1 MLGSAFLRMGT
12 KRIGTGIDLSNL
24 NLNLIEETPDYIEIG
39 AMTTLR
45 DLEVSPSAFLR
56 MGTKRI
62 GTGIDLSNLN
72 LNLIEETPDYIEIGA
87 MTTLRDLE
95 VSPILNKYF
104 DRVLSNAV
112 RDIIGVQFRNVVT
125 VGGSVFSKYGFS
137 DLIVGLLALETEVE
151 LYNGGRMPLE
161 EFLNRKYEKDILV
174 KLYIK
179 KNNANAIY
187 KCMRNSRSDY
197 PILNLAVSKDDNNFK
212 ICVGAR
218 PQRATVAVKASEFLS
233 NNPINEE
240 NIIKASEIA
249 CEELV
254 FGSNMRASKEYR
266 KAVCKSLVKNALM
279 EVSSC

>member
-1 MLGSAFLRMGT
+1 MFTLMELVQPQSLEEAYEILMKRKNNVVIGGSAFLRMGT

-24 NLNLIEETPDYIEIG
+24 NLNLIEET
-39 AMTTLR
+39 
-45 DLEVSPSAFLR
+45 S
-56 MGTKRI
+56 
-62 GTGIDLSNLN
+62 
-72 LNLIEETPDYIEIGA
+72 DYIEIGA

-104 DRVLSNAV
+104 DRILPNAV

-187 KCMRNSRSDY
+187 ECMRNSRSDY

-218 PQRATVAVKASEFLS
+218 PQRATVAAKASEFLS

>member
-1 MLGSAFLRMGT
+1 MFTLMELVQPQSLEEAYEILIKRKNNIVIGGSAFLRMGK

-24 NLNLIEETPDYIEIG
+24 NLNLIEET
-39 AMTTLR
+39 
-45 DLEVSPSAFLR
+45 S
-56 MGTKRI
+56 
-62 GTGIDLSNLN
+62 
-72 LNLIEETPDYIEIGA
+72 DYIEIGA

-104 DRVLSNAV
+104 NQVIPNSV
-112 RDIIGVQFRNVVT
+112 KDIIGVQFRNVVT
-125 VGGSVFSKYGFS
+125 VGGSVYSKYGFS

-161 EFLNRKYEKDILV
+161 KFLNRKYEKDILV

-179 KNNANAIY
+179 KNNANAVY

-197 PILNLAVSKDDNNFK
+197 PILNLAVSKENDKVK

-218 PQRATVAVKASEFLS
+218 PQRATIAYKASEFLS
-233 NNPINEE
+233 NNELNEE
-240 NIIKASEIA
+240 NIVKASEIA
-249 CEELV
+249 SEELV

>member
-1 MLGSAFLRMGT
+1 MFTLMELVQPTSLEEAYEILTKRKNNVVIGGSAFLRMGK
-12 KRIGTGIDLSNL
+12 KRIGTGIDLSAL
-24 NLNLIEETPDYIEIG
+24 NLNLIEESSDYIEIG

-45 DLEVSPSAFLR
+45 DLEV
-56 MGTKRI
+56 
-62 GTGIDLSNLN
+62 N
-72 LNLIEETPDYIEIGA
+72 
-87 MTTLRDLE
+87 
-95 VSPILNKYF
+95 PILNKYF
-104 DRVLSNAV
+104 DGVLPKSV
-112 RDIIGVQFRNVVT
+112 RDIIGIQFRNVVT
-125 VGGSVFSKYGFS
+125 VGGSVFSRYGFS

-151 LYNGGRMPLE
+151 LYNGGRMLLE
-161 EFLNRKYEKDILV
+161 EFLNKNYEKDILV

-179 KNNANAIY
+179 KNNANAVY

-197 PILNLAVSKDDNNFK
+197 PILNISVSKTDNNFK

-218 PQRATVAVKASEFLS
+218 PQRATVAYKASEFLS
-233 NNPINEE
+233 NNELNEE

-249 CEELV
+249 SEELV

>member
-1 MLGSAFLRMGT
+1 MFTLMELVQPQSLEEAYEILIKRKNNIVIGGSAFLRMGK

-24 NLNLIEETPDYIEIG
+24 NLNLIEET
-39 AMTTLR
+39 
-45 DLEVSPSAFLR
+45 S
-56 MGTKRI
+56 
-62 GTGIDLSNLN
+62 
-72 LNLIEETPDYIEIGA
+72 DYIEIGA

-104 DRVLSNAV
+104 DRVLPKAV
-112 RDIIGVQFRNVVT
+112 QDIIGVQFRNVVT
-125 VGGSVFSKYGFS
+125 VGGSVFSRYGFS

-161 EFLNRKYEKDILV
+161 QFLNKKYEKDILV

-179 KNNANAIY
+179 KNNANAVY

-197 PILNLAVSKDDNNFK
+197 PILNMSVSKTDNNFK

-218 PQRATVAVKASEFLS
+218 PQRATIAYKASEFLS
-233 NNPINEE
+233 NNELNEE

-249 CEELV
+249 SEELV

-266 KAVCKSLVKNALM
+266 KAICKSLVKNALM

>member
-1 MLGSAFLRMGT
+1 MFTLMELVQPQSLEEAYEILM
-12 KRIGTGIDLSNL
+12 KRKNNVVIGG
-24 NLNLIEETPDYIEIG
+24 
-39 AMTTLR
+39 
-45 DLEVSPSAFLR
+45 SAFLR

-104 DRVLSNAV
+104 DRVLPNAV

-137 DLIVGLLALETEVE
+137 DLIVALLALETEVE

-249 CEELV
+249 CEELI

>member
-1 MLGSAFLRMGT
+1 MFTLMELVQPQSLEEAYEILM
-12 KRIGTGIDLSNL
+12 KRKNNVVIGG
-24 NLNLIEETPDYIEIG
+24 
-39 AMTTLR
+39 
-45 DLEVSPSAFLR
+45 SAFLR

-104 DRVLSNAV
+104 DRVLPNAV

-218 PQRATVAVKASEFLS
+218 PQRATVAAKASEFLS

-266 KAVCKSLVKNALM
+266 KAVCKSLIKNALM

>member
-1 MLGSAFLRMGT
+1 MFTLMELVQPTSLEEAYEILTRRKNNIVIGGSAFLRMGK
-12 KRIGTGIDLSNL
+12 KRIGTGIDLSAL
-24 NLNLIEETPDYIEIG
+24 NLNLIEE
-39 AMTTLR
+39 
-45 DLEVSPSAFLR
+45 SS
-56 MGTKRI
+56 
-62 GTGIDLSNLN
+62 
-72 LNLIEETPDYIEIGA
+72 DYIEIGA

-104 DRVLSNAV
+104 DGVLPKSV

-125 VGGSVFSKYGFS
+125 VGGSVFSRYGFS

-151 LYNGGRMPLE
+151 LYKGGRMLLE
-161 EFLNRKYEKDILV
+161 KFLNKDYEKDILV

-179 KNNANAIY
+179 KNNVNAVY

-197 PILNLAVSKDDNNFK
+197 PILNMSVSKTDNNFK

-218 PQRATVAVKASEFLS
+218 PQRATVAYKASEFLS
-233 NNPINEE
+233 NNELNEE
-240 NIIKASEIA
+240 NIVKASEIA
-249 CEELV
+249 SEELV

>member
-1 MLGSAFLRMGT
+1 MFTLMELVQPQSLEEAYEILM
-12 KRIGTGIDLSNL
+12 KRKNNVVIGG
-24 NLNLIEETPDYIEIG
+24 
-39 AMTTLR
+39 
-45 DLEVSPSAFLR
+45 SAFLR

-104 DRVLSNAV
+104 DRVLPNAV

-161 EFLNRKYEKDILV
+161 DFLNRKYEKDILV

-218 PQRATVAVKASEFLS
+218 PQRATVAAKASEFLS

-266 KAVCKSLVKNALM
+266 KAICKSLIKNALM

>member
-1 MLGSAFLRMGT
+1 MFTLTELVQPQSLEEAYEILIKRKSNIVIGGSAFLRMGK

-24 NLNLIEETPDYIEIG
+24 NLNLIEETEDY
-39 AMTTLR
+39 
-45 DLEVSPSAFLR
+45 V
-56 MGTKRI
+56 
-62 GTGIDLSNLN
+62 
-72 LNLIEETPDYIEIGA
+72 EIGA

-104 DRVLSNAV
+104 NKALPKSVK
-112 RDIIGVQFRNVVT
+112 DIIGVQFRNVVT
-125 VGGSVFSKYGFS
+125 VGASVFSRYGFS

-151 LYNGGRMPLE
+151 LYNGGRISLE
-161 EFLNRKYEKDILV
+161 QFLNKKYEKDILV

-179 KNNANAIY
+179 KNNANAVY

-197 PILNLAVSKDDNNFK
+197 PILNVSVSKTDNNFK

-218 PQRATVAVKASEFLS
+218 PQRATIAYKASEFLS
-233 NNPINEE
+233 SNQLNEG

-249 CEELV
+249 SEELI

>member
-1 MLGSAFLRMGT
+1 MFTLMELVQPTSLEEAYEILTKRKNNVVIGGSAFLRMGK
-12 KRIGTGIDLSNL
+12 KRIGTGIDLSGL
-24 NLNLIEETPDYIEIG
+24 NLNLIEESSDYIEIG

-45 DLEVSPSAFLR
+45 DLEV
-56 MGTKRI
+56 
-62 GTGIDLSNLN
+62 N
-72 LNLIEETPDYIEIGA
+72 
-87 MTTLRDLE
+87 
-95 VSPILNKYF
+95 PILNKYF
-104 DRVLSNAV
+104 DGVLPKSV
-112 RDIIGVQFRNVVT
+112 RDIIGIQFRNVVT
-125 VGGSVFSKYGFS
+125 VGGSVFSRYGFS

-151 LYNGGRMPLE
+151 LYNGGRMLLE
-161 EFLNRKYEKDILV
+161 EFLNKNYEKDILV

-179 KNNANAIY
+179 KNNASAVY

-197 PILNLAVSKDDNNFK
+197 PILNMSVSKVDSDFK

-218 PQRATVAVKASEFLS
+218 PQRATIAHKASEFLS
-233 NNPINEE
+233 NNELNEE

-249 CEELV
+249 SEELV

>member
-1 MLGSAFLRMGT
+1 MFTLMELVQPTSLEEAYEILTKRKNNIVIGGSAFLRMGK
-12 KRIGTGIDLSNL
+12 KRIGTGIDLSAL
-24 NLNLIEETPDYIEIG
+24 NLNLIEESSDYIEIG

-45 DLEVSPSAFLR
+45 DLE
-56 MGTKRI
+56 I
-62 GTGIDLSNLN
+62 N
-72 LNLIEETPDYIEIGA
+72 
-87 MTTLRDLE
+87 
-95 VSPILNKYF
+95 PILNKYF
-104 DRVLSNAV
+104 DGVLPKSV
-112 RDIIGVQFRNVVT
+112 RDIIGIQFRNVVT
-125 VGGSVFSKYGFS
+125 VGGSVFSRYGFS

-151 LYNGGRMPLE
+151 LYKGGRMLLE
-161 EFLNRKYEKDILV
+161 EFLNKNYEKDILV

-179 KNNANAIY
+179 KNNANAVY

-197 PILNLAVSKDDNNFK
+197 PILNMSVSKTDNNFK

-218 PQRATVAVKASEFLS
+218 PQRATVAYKASEFLS
-233 NNPINEE
+233 NNELNEE
-240 NIIKASEIA
+240 NIVKASEIA

>member
-1 MLGSAFLRMGT
+1 MFTLMELVQPQSLEEAYEILMKRKNNVVIGGSAFLRMGT

-24 NLNLIEETPDYIEIG
+24 NLNLIEETPDH
-39 AMTTLR
+39 
-45 DLEVSPSAFLR
+45 
-56 MGTKRI
+56 
-62 GTGIDLSNLN
+62 
-72 LNLIEETPDYIEIGA
+72 IEIGA

-104 DRVLSNAV
+104 DRVLPNAV

-137 DLIVGLLALETEVE
+137 DLIVALLALETEVE
-151 LYNGGRMPLE
+151 LYNGGRIALE

-266 KAVCKSLVKNALM
+266 KVVCKSLVKNALM

>member
-1 MLGSAFLRMGT
+1 MFTLMELVQPQSLEEAYEILMKRKNNIVIGGSAFLRMGK

-24 NLNLIEETPDYIEIG
+24 NLNLIEET
-39 AMTTLR
+39 
-45 DLEVSPSAFLR
+45 S
-56 MGTKRI
+56 
-62 GTGIDLSNLN
+62 
-72 LNLIEETPDYIEIGA
+72 DYIEIGA

-104 DRVLSNAV
+104 DRVLPKAV
-112 RDIIGVQFRNVVT
+112 QDIIGVQFRNVVT
-125 VGGSVFSKYGFS
+125 VGGSVFSRYGFS
-137 DLIVGLLALETEVE
+137 DLIVGLLALQTEVE
-151 LYNGGRMPLE
+151 LYNGGRIPLDQ
-161 EFLNRKYEKDILV
+161 FLNKDYEKDILV

-179 KNNANAIY
+179 KNNANAVY

-197 PILNLAVSKDDNNFK
+197 PILNVSVSKENADYK

-218 PQRATVAVKASEFLS
+218 PQRATIAHKASEFLS
-233 NNPINEE
+233 NNELNEE

-266 KAVCKSLVKNALM
+266 KAMCKSLVKNALM

>member
-1 MLGSAFLRMGT
+1 MFTLMELVQPQSLEEAYEILTKRKNNIVIGGSAFLRMGK

-24 NLNLIEETPDYIEIG
+24 NLNLIEENE
-39 AMTTLR
+39 
-45 DLEVSPSAFLR
+45 
-56 MGTKRI
+56 
-62 GTGIDLSNLN
+62 
-72 LNLIEETPDYIEIGA
+72 DYIEIGA

-104 DRVLSNAV
+104 DGVLQNAV
-112 RDIIGVQFRNVVT
+112 KDIIGIQFRNVAT
-125 VGGSVFSKYGFS
+125 VGGSVFSRYGFS
-137 DLIVGLLALETEVE
+137 DLIVALLALETEVE
-151 LYNGGRMPLE
+151 LYNGGRMSLD
-161 EFLNRKYEKDILV
+161 EFLEKKYEKDILV

-179 KNNANAIY
+179 KNNAKAIY

-197 PILNLAVSKDDNNFK
+197 PILNLAISKDETNFK

-218 PQRATVAVKASEFLS
+218 PQRATIAKKASEFLS
-233 NNPINEE
+233 NNELNEE

-254 FGSNMRASKEYR
+254 FGSNMRGSKEYR
-266 KAVCKSLVKNALM
+266 KAVCFSLVKNALM

>member
-1 MLGSAFLRMGT
+1 MFTLMELVQPTSLEEAYEILTKRKNNVVIGGSAFLRMGK
-12 KRIGTGIDLSNL
+12 KRIGTGIDLSAL
-24 NLNLIEETPDYIEIG
+24 NLNLIEESSDYIEIG

-45 DLEVSPSAFLR
+45 DLEV
-56 MGTKRI
+56 
-62 GTGIDLSNLN
+62 N
-72 LNLIEETPDYIEIGA
+72 
-87 MTTLRDLE
+87 
-95 VSPILNKYF
+95 PILNKYF
-104 DRVLSNAV
+104 DGVLSKSV
-112 RDIIGVQFRNVVT
+112 RDIIGIQFRNVVT
-125 VGGSVFSKYGFS
+125 VGGSVFSRYGFS

-151 LYNGGRMPLE
+151 LYNGGRMSLE
-161 EFLNRKYEKDILV
+161 EFLNKNYEKDILV

-179 KNNANAIY
+179 KNNANAVY

-197 PILNLAVSKDDNNFK
+197 PILNMSVSKTDNNFK

-218 PQRATVAVKASEFLS
+218 PQRATVAYKASEFLS
-233 NNPINEE
+233 NNELNEE

-249 CEELV
+249 SEELV

>member
-1 MLGSAFLRMGT
+1 MGK
-12 KRIGTGIDLSNL
+12 KRIGTGIDLSAL
-24 NLNLIEETPDYIEIG
+24 NLNLIEESSDYIEIG

-45 DLEVSPSAFLR
+45 DLEV
-56 MGTKRI
+56 
-62 GTGIDLSNLN
+62 N
-72 LNLIEETPDYIEIGA
+72 
-87 MTTLRDLE
+87 
-95 VSPILNKYF
+95 PILNKYF
-104 DRVLSNAV
+104 DGVLPKSV
-112 RDIIGVQFRNVVT
+112 RDIIGIQFRNVVT
-125 VGGSVFSKYGFS
+125 VGGSVFSRYGFS

-151 LYNGGRMPLE
+151 LYNGGRMLLE
-161 EFLNRKYEKDILV
+161 EFLNKNYEKDILV

-179 KNNANAIY
+179 KNNANAVY

-197 PILNLAVSKDDNNFK
+197 PILNISVSKTDNNFK

-218 PQRATVAVKASEFLS
+218 PQRATVAYKASEFLS
-233 NNPINEE
+233 NNELNEE

-249 CEELV
+249 SEELV

>member
-1 MLGSAFLRMGT
+1 MELVQPTSLEEAYEILTRRKNNIVIGGSAFLRMGK
-12 KRIGTGIDLSNL
+12 KRIGTGIDLSAL
-24 NLNLIEETPDYIEIG
+24 NLNLIEE
-39 AMTTLR
+39 
-45 DLEVSPSAFLR
+45 SS
-56 MGTKRI
+56 
-62 GTGIDLSNLN
+62 
-72 LNLIEETPDYIEIGA
+72 DYIEIGA

-104 DRVLSNAV
+104 DGVLPKSV

-125 VGGSVFSKYGFS
+125 VGGSVFSRYGFS

-151 LYNGGRMPLE
+151 LYKGGRMLLE
-161 EFLNRKYEKDILV
+161 KFLNKDYEKDILV

-179 KNNANAIY
+179 KNNVNAVY

-197 PILNLAVSKDDNNFK
+197 PILNMSVSKTDNNFK

-218 PQRATVAVKASEFLS
+218 PQRATVAYKASEFLS
-233 NNPINEE
+233 NNELNEE
-240 NIIKASEIA
+240 NIVKASEIA
-249 CEELV
+249 SEELV

>member
-1 MLGSAFLRMGT
+1 MFTLMELVQPTSLEEAYEILTRRKNNIVIGGSAFLRMGK
-12 KRIGTGIDLSNL
+12 KRIGTGIDLSAL
-24 NLNLIEETPDYIEIG
+24 NLNLIEE
-39 AMTTLR
+39 
-45 DLEVSPSAFLR
+45 SS
-56 MGTKRI
+56 
-62 GTGIDLSNLN
+62 
-72 LNLIEETPDYIEIGA
+72 DYIEIGA

-104 DRVLSNAV
+104 DGVLPKSV
-112 RDIIGVQFRNVVT
+112 RDIIGVQFRNVAT
-125 VGGSVFSKYGFS
+125 VGGSVFSRYGFS

-151 LYNGGRMPLE
+151 LYKGGRMLLE
-161 EFLNRKYEKDILV
+161 KFLNKDYEKDILV

-179 KNNANAIY
+179 KNNVNAVY

-197 PILNLAVSKDDNNFK
+197 PILNMSVSKTDNNFK

-218 PQRATVAVKASEFLS
+218 PQRATVAYKASEFLS
-233 NNPINEE
+233 NNELNEE
-240 NIIKASEIA
+240 NIVKASEIA
-249 CEELV
+249 SEELV